1 MSRSI
6 HASKL
11 VRRRNWRNTAF
22 EILGTRSLNDI
33 PKGDRSKSLREV
45 LKSKKGDKKK
55 YDRTKF

>member
-33 PKGDRSKSLREV
+33 PKGDRSKALREI
-45 LKSKKGDKKK
+45 LKSSKEKKK
-55 YDRTKF
+55 KND

>member
-1 MSRSI
+1 MGKGRGAI
-6 HASKL
+6 RK
-11 VRRRNWRNTAF
+11 RKNWRNKAF
-22 EILGTRSLNDI
+22 LILKTRSLNDI